1 MPYDEELLQS
11 LDDAINLALGEFIIV
26 GDKNL
31 IIEKCFKLK
40 ISSQQF
46 IIYNII
52 EELYVI
58 DFCRNVIDE
67 SKIDMVIFGNISN
80 KYQNKILGEDDKKE
94 IGIIDVIDLPFL
106 RHFLFVSNYSKHLN
120 IDFDDKKKAII
131 LADNF
136 MKLLDIKQTNVALIS
151 NLNTK
156 TDVLEANIIKMILRD
171 NNYNNVNIFE
181 SFNINALFNKN
192 HSVNIFN
199 SNINLLIFRNYES
212 SEIFINTLYVVTQVK
227 YAKILVATKCYAF
240 DSYTLNNNQ
249 NILFTIMLIG
259 KVVKKSKVKEQREK
273 QII

>member
-1 MPYDEELLQS
+1 MPYDEILLQS
-11 LDDAINLALGEFIIV
+11 LDDAINLGLGEFIIV

-46 IIYNII
+46 IIYNIS
-52 EELYVI
+52 EELYII
-58 DFCRNVIDE
+58 DFCQSMIVEN
-67 SKIDMVIFGNISN
+67 KIDIVIFGNISKN
-80 KYQNKILGEDDKKE
+80 YHNKIICEDDKNE

-136 MKLLDIKQTNVALIS
+136 MRLLDIKKINVALIS

-156 TDVLEANIIKMILRD
+156 TDILEANIIKMILRD

-181 SFNINALFNKN
+181 TFNINTLFNKN
-192 HSVNIFN
+192 RPVNIFS
-199 SNINLLIFRNYES
+199 SNINLLIFRNYEA
-212 SEIFINTLYVVTQVK
+212 SEIFIDTLCVATQVK
-227 YAKILVATKCYAF
+227 YAKLLVATKCYAI
-240 DSYTLNNNQ
+240 DTLALNNTQ

-259 KVVKKSKVKEQREK
+259 KVIKKSKIKEHREK